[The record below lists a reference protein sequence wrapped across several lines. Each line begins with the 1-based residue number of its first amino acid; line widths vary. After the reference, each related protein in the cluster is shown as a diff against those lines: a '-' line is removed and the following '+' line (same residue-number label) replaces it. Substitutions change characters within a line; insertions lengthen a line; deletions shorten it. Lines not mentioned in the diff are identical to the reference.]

1 MIINLARRAGDELVL
16 EEIDDGVMFEGGQ
29 PQPGVIV
36 TFAHEGREISARIT
50 EVTTAPDDPS
60 GKEPIVTLIEIDR
73 PTLDRES
80 EIALDELPPETDL
93 FDPGAGGTQMKLPP
107 RKPG

>member
-36 TFAHEGREISARIT
+36 TFTHEGRELSARIT
-50 EVTTAPDDPS
+50 DVTNAPDDPS

-73 PTLDRES
+73 PTLDREA
-80 EIALDELPPETDL
+80 EIALDKLPPETDL
-93 FDPGAGGTQMKLPP
+93 FDPDSSGTQMKLPP